1 MVGKNILTV
10 NINAFQ
16 ILGRT
21 ESGKFLA
28 LHDGSNKSTLPNK
41 TVIGK
46 EKNST
51 GSPAKTDLVVN
62 FIVYYNA
69 NTKQNVVA
77 ELKDIKIDAAA
88 VDYNATEQY
97 VVDNTQLPT
106 TVNTHYFKQSFYF
119 DQNGGGN
126 ATLGKTNAGT
136 YKVYSDVWIRANNT
150 DYLVGRKEST
160 WTIKKLKF
168 TIGNNQ
174 FFYGQDIENAIKNQ
188 IVIKNQ
194 SNVSV
199 PKGAYTVVFGFNDT
213 EHNFY
218 GSIDIDQN
226 QKEFSVAKTIISIYD
241 SSNTL
246 INDNFDINGFSVIV
260 KAGDFGVQN
269 NGINKSNIEN
279 NPWGSESNP
288 YIIGTRDQLVT
299 LSNIVRGVTNAT
311 NSQYTSD
318 VYKYVKGTIASYGG
332 AYFKL
337 ARSIASIGNITPIGT
352 ISNVFACNF

>member
-1 MVGKNILTV
+1 MSSAIQGVTGNRQYTNAGHSIQVASAFTLSPSYFDGTEYTPYTAVDGWQNILTV

-16 ILGRT
+16 ILGGT

-69 NTKQNVVA
+69 DTKQNVVA

-150 DYLVGRKEST
+150 YYLVGRKEST
-160 WTIKKLKF
+160 WTIKKLRF

-174 FFYGQDIENAIKNQ
+174 FFYGQDIENAIK
-188 IVIKNQ
+188 IK
-194 SNVSV
+194 
-199 PKGAYTVVFGFNDT
+199 
-213 EHNFY
+213 
-218 GSIDIDQN
+218 
-226 QKEFSVAKTIISIYD
+226 
-241 SSNTL
+241 L
-246 INDNFDINGFSVIV
+246 
-260 KAGDFGVQN
+260 
-269 NGINKSNIEN
+269 
-279 NPWGSESNP
+279 
-288 YIIGTRDQLVT
+288 L
-299 LSNIVRGVTNAT
+299 
-311 NSQYTSD
+311 
-318 VYKYVKGTIASYGG
+318 
-332 AYFKL
+332 
-337 ARSIASIGNITPIGT
+337 
-352 ISNVFACNF
+352 